1 MLQQYNYI
9 TGLKSSI
16 MACGRNTLSV
26 KPSVAGRLRNTA
38 YTISLSFANGK
49 PCAFVSRSWKSL
61 LACSPSVHLH
71 SPTRIFFLS
80 KDSAT
85 TSNSMF
91 FFSLLK
97 NTVPHQGDAKPQA
110 VPSNWLPLM
119 AFRQSRSQCVA
130 TNSEKV
136 SLMVLATMSFRF
148 RLISERLGIT

>member
-16 MACGRNTLSV
+16 MACGRNTWSV
-26 KPSVAGRLRNTA
+26 MPSVAGRLRNSA

-49 PCAFVSRSWKSL
+49 PCAFVSSSWKSL
-61 LACSPSVHLH
+61 PACSPSVHLH

-91 FFSLLK
+91 FFSLLMM
-97 NTVPHQGDAKPQA
+97 TVSHQRDALPQV
-110 VPSNWLPLM
+110 VPSSWLPLT
-119 AFRQSRSQCVA
+119 AFRQRRSQCAA
-130 TNSEKV
+130 TKSEKV
-136 SLMVLATMSFRF
+136 SLMVLATTSFQF